1 MTQERWVNA
10 CLEVDAVGD
19 SLDQCGVCKMFKE
32 RLDSGCVLRKGKLV
46 GDRLGVEMRG
56 K

>member
-10 CLEVDAVGD
+10 CFEVYAVSD

-32 RLDSGCVLRKGKLV
+32 RLDSGCVLKTSKLV
-46 GDRLGVEMRG
+46 GDRLGVEMGG